1 MDPGSRLA
9 RIARYSNAGD
19 SCHQGQPGR
28 CDRCRID
35 SGRKTEAAFL
45 PLISEVLEEDVGG
58 SGGFDLLYIAPLK
71 ALITDQANRL
81 EAICQEA
88 ELPVVPWHGDVA
100 ASIKTRAT
108 KRPRGILLI
117 TPESLEALFIRRGL
131 DVPRL
136 FRSVRAVILDEVHT
150 MLDSE
155 RGVQLRSLLTRLELA
170 IGRPVRRIGL
180 SATLGDM
187 ARLVLSAS

>member
-1 MDPGSRLA
+1 LRDIQTRAIHVIRDSQA
-9 RIARYSNAGD
+9 DVIVAASTAG
-19 SCHQGQPGR
+19 G
-28 CDRCRID
+28 
-35 SGRKTEAAFL
+35 KTEAAFL
-45 PLISEVLEEDVGG
+45 PLISEVLEGGADG

-88 ELPVVPWHGDVA
+88 ELPVVPWHGDIA
-100 ASIKTRAT
+100 ASIKARAT

-136 FRSVRAVILDEVHT
+136 FRSVRSVILDEVHT

-155 RGVQLRSLLTRLELA
+155 RGVQLRSLLTRWNW
-170 IGRPVRRIGL
+170 P
-180 SATLGDM
+180 SADQSDG
-187 ARLVLSAS
+187 

>member
-1 MDPGSRLA
+1 L
-9 RIARYSNAGD
+9 IYS
-19 SCHQGQPGR
+19 
-28 CDRCRID
+28 
-35 SGRKTEAAFL
+35 
-45 PLISEVLEEDVGG
+45 
-58 SGGFDLLYIAPLK
+58 IAPLK

-170 IGRPVRRIGL
+170 IGGQ
-180 SATLGDM
+180 SGA
-187 ARLVLSAS
+187 